1 MSTLCRCGDDQDQ
14 HRRGTGGCREPECGC
29 GRFEEVATPADEP
42 GGPAELDSLNVAELF
57 AEAVADHDREVELAA
72 RLAEAERGAA
82 EVAMELA
89 ALQLRHAREVREVAQ
104 EREEACTL
112 LLAAQRE
119 LVPTV
124 DALEQAREQ
133 LAEVELQR
141 DEFARLVDQKQDR
154 IGEYSDLLTA
164 SRAKVESVE
173 RERDMAQAKLDS
185 ALLQAAAHIAE
196 LERPAVDVLGAYD
209 AWQCVGSGPHCGRR
223 FYSDDAQCGHGPLT
237 PVTVTISR
245 RLAGDTSTENR
256 STTA

>member
-1 MSTLCRCGDDQDQ
+1 MSALCRCGDEQEQ

-29 GRFEEVATPADEP
+29 GRFEEDDGFAPERVGLSE
-42 GGPAELDSLNVAELF
+42 LNVAELF
-57 AEAVADHDREVELAA
+57 AEAKADHDREVELAA

-89 ALQLRHAREVREVAQ
+89 AVQLRHAREIREATQ

-124 DALEQAREQ
+124 DALEQAREEIEQ
-133 LAEVELQR
+133 LR
-141 DEFARLVDQKQDR
+141 
-154 IGEYSDLLTA
+154 
-164 SRAKVESVE
+164 
-173 RERDMAQAKLDS
+173 
-185 ALLQAAAHIAE
+185 AE
-196 LERPAVDVLGAYD
+196 LERQADVLGAYD
-209 AWQCVGSGPHCGRR
+209 AWQCVGGLPHCGRR

-245 RLAGDTSTENR
+245 RPAGDTPTENR
-256 STTA
+256 STTT